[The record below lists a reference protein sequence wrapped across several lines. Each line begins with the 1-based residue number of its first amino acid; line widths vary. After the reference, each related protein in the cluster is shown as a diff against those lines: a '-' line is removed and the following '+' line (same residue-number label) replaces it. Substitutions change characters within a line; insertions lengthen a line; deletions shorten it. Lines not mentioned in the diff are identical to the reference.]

1 MENKLLSQD
10 ELNEIVQL
18 RNEFANVFASIGSI
32 QSRIKELE
40 EENESNYTSLKEIQK
55 KEEVLFEKLKN
66 NYGEGNIDLV
76 TGEFN
81 ILEVSF
87 DIYME
92 EI

>member
-1 MENKLLSQD
+1 LLSQD

-32 QSRIKELE
+32 QSRIKDLE
-40 EENESNYTSLKEIQK
+40 EENEPNYITLKEIQK

-76 TGEFN
+76 TGEFKP
-81 ILEVSF
+81 IQ
-87 DIYME
+87 
-92 EI
+92 

>member
-18 RNEFANVFASIGSI
+18 RNEFANIFATIGSI

-55 KEEVLFEKLKN
+55 KDEVLFEKLKN
-66 NYGEGNIDLV
+66 NYGEGNIDLI
-76 TGEFN
+76 TGEFKP
-81 ILEVSF
+81 IQ
-87 DIYME
+87 
-92 EI
+92 

>member
-18 RNEFANVFASIGSI
+18 RNEFANIFASIGSI

-40 EENESNYTSLKEIQK
+40 EENETNYISLKEIQK

-66 NYGEGNIDLV
+66 NYGEGNIDLI
-76 TGEFN
+76 TGEFKP
-81 ILEVSF
+81 IQ
-87 DIYME
+87 
-92 EI
+92 

>member
-40 EENESNYTSLKEIQK
+40 EENESNYITLKEIQK

-66 NYGEGNIDLV
+66 NYGEGNIDLI
-76 TGEFN
+76 TGEF
-81 ILEVSF
+81 
-87 DIYME
+87 
-92 EI
+92 

>member
-40 EENESNYTSLKEIQK
+40 EENEANYTTLKEIQK

-76 TGEFN
+76 TGEFKP
-81 ILEVSF
+81 IQ
-87 DIYME
+87 
-92 EI
+92 

>member
-1 MENKLLSQD
+1 MENKKLSQD

-18 RNEFANVFASIGSI
+18 RNEFANIFASIGSI

-40 EENESNYTSLKEIQK
+40 EENETNYISLKEIQK

-76 TGEFN
+76 TGEFKP
-81 ILEVSF
+81 IQ
-87 DIYME
+87 
-92 EI
+92 

>member
-40 EENESNYTSLKEIQK
+40 EENESNYTSLKKIQK

-66 NYGEGNIDLV
+66 NYGEGNIDLI
-76 TGEFN
+76 TGEFKP
-81 ILEVSF
+81 IQ
-87 DIYME
+87 
-92 EI
+92 

>member
-18 RNEFANVFASIGSI
+18 RNEFANIFASIGSI

-40 EENESNYTSLKEIQK
+40 EENEPNYITLKEIQK

-66 NYGEGNIDLV
+66 NYGEGNIDLI
-76 TGEFN
+76 TGEFKP
-81 ILEVSF
+81 IQ
-87 DIYME
+87 
-92 EI
+92 

>member
-1 MENKLLSQD
+1 MENKKLSQD

-76 TGEFN
+76 TGEFKP
-81 ILEVSF
+81 IQ
-87 DIYME
+87 
-92 EI
+92 

>member
-18 RNEFANVFASIGSI
+18 RNEFANIFASIGSI

-40 EENESNYTSLKEIQK
+40 EENVPNYISLKEIQK

-66 NYGEGNIDLV
+66 NYGEGNIDLI
-76 TGEFN
+76 TGEFKP
-81 ILEVSF
+81 IQ
-87 DIYME
+87 
-92 EI
+92 

>member
-1 MENKLLSQD
+1 MENKKLSQD

-18 RNEFANVFASIGSI
+18 RNEFANIFATIGSI

-76 TGEFN
+76 TGEFKP
-81 ILEVSF
+81 IQ
-87 DIYME
+87 
-92 EI
+92 

>member
-18 RNEFANVFASIGSI
+18 RNEFANIFASIGSI

-40 EENESNYTSLKEIQK
+40 EENEPNYITLKEIQK

-76 TGEFN
+76 TGEFKP
-81 ILEVSF
+81 IQ
-87 DIYME
+87 
-92 EI
+92 

>member
-18 RNEFANVFASIGSI
+18 RNEFANIFATIGSI

-40 EENESNYTSLKEIQK
+40 EENESNYITLKEIQK

-66 NYGEGNIDLV
+66 NYGEGNIDLI
-76 TGEFN
+76 TGEFKP
-81 ILEVSF
+81 IQ
-87 DIYME
+87 
-92 EI
+92 

>member
-18 RNEFANVFASIGSI
+18 RNEFANVFASIGST

-66 NYGEGNIDLV
+66 NYGEGNIDLI
-76 TGEFN
+76 TGEFKP
-81 ILEVSF
+81 IQ
-87 DIYME
+87 
-92 EI
+92 

>member
-1 MENKLLSQD
+1 MENKKLSQD

-18 RNEFANVFASIGSI
+18 RNEFANIFASIGSI

-40 EENESNYTSLKEIQK
+40 EENEPNYISLKEIQK

-76 TGEFN
+76 TGEFKP
-81 ILEVSF
+81 IQ
-87 DIYME
+87 
-92 EI
+92 

>member
-1 MENKLLSQD
+1 MENKKLSQD

-40 EENESNYTSLKEIQK
+40 EENETNYISLKEIQK

-66 NYGEGNIDLV
+66 NYGEGNIDLI
-76 TGEFN
+76 TGEFKP
-81 ILEVSF
+81 IQ
-87 DIYME
+87 
-92 EI
+92 

>member
-1 MENKLLSQD
+1 MENKKLSQD

-18 RNEFANVFASIGSI
+18 RNEFANIFATIGSI

-40 EENESNYTSLKEIQK
+40 EENQPNYISLKEIQK

-76 TGEFN
+76 TGEFKP
-81 ILEVSF
+81 IQ
-87 DIYME
+87 
-92 EI
+92 

>member
-18 RNEFANVFASIGSI
+18 LNEFANVFASIGSI

-66 NYGEGNIDLV
+66 NYGEGNIDLI
-76 TGEFN
+76 TGEFKP
-81 ILEVSF
+81 IQ
-87 DIYME
+87 
-92 EI
+92 

>member
-10 ELNEIVQL
+10 DLNEIVQL

-40 EENESNYTSLKEIQK
+40 EENESNYITLKEIQK

-66 NYGEGNIDLV
+66 NYGEGNIDLI
-76 TGEFN
+76 TGEFKP
-81 ILEVSF
+81 IQ
-87 DIYME
+87 
-92 EI
+92 

>member
-18 RNEFANVFASIGSI
+18 RNEFANIFASIGSI

-66 NYGEGNIDLV
+66 NYGEGNIDLI
-76 TGEFN
+76 TGEFKP
-81 ILEVSF
+81 IQ
-87 DIYME
+87 
-92 EI
+92 

>member
-18 RNEFANVFASIGSI
+18 RNEFANIFATIGSI

-66 NYGEGNIDLV
+66 NYGEGNIDLI
-76 TGEFN
+76 TGEFKP
-81 ILEVSF
+81 IQ
-87 DIYME
+87 
-92 EI
+92 

>member
-18 RNEFANVFASIGSI
+18 RNEFANIFATIGSI

-40 EENESNYTSLKEIQK
+40 EENEPNYISLKEIQK

-66 NYGEGNIDLV
+66 NYGEGNIDLI
-76 TGEFN
+76 TGEFKP
-81 ILEVSF
+81 IQ
-87 DIYME
+87 
-92 EI
+92 

>member
-40 EENESNYTSLKEIQK
+40 EENEPNYISLKEIQK

-66 NYGEGNIDLV
+66 NYGEGNIDLI
-76 TGEFN
+76 TGEFKP
-81 ILEVSF
+81 IQ
-87 DIYME
+87 
-92 EI
+92 

>member
-1 MENKLLSQD
+1 LLSQD

-66 NYGEGNIDLV
+66 NYGEGNIDLI
-76 TGEFN
+76 TGEFKP
-81 ILEVSF
+81 IQ
-87 DIYME
+87 
-92 EI
+92 

>member
-18 RNEFANVFASIGSI
+18 RNEFANIFASIGSI

-40 EENESNYTSLKEIQK
+40 EENEPNYISLKEIQK

-76 TGEFN
+76 TGEFKP
-81 ILEVSF
+81 IQ
-87 DIYME
+87 
-92 EI
+92 

>member
-55 KEEVLFEKLKN
+55 KG
-66 NYGEGNIDLV
+66 YGIWTPLRTKRKKGIR
-76 TGEFN
+76 
-81 ILEVSF
+81 
-87 DIYME
+87 
-92 EI
+92 